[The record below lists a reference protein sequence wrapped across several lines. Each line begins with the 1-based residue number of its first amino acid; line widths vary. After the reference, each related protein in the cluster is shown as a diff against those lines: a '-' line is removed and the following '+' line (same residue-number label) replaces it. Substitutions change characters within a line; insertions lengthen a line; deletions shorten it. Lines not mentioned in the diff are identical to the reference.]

1 MAIHINGDGL
11 KASISLDIEKLF
23 KNPDFKPNAGAVKL
37 DYLRKQGALELSESE
52 RARYKELATGER
64 IRTLNE
70 DYGNLDN
77 KKLLREHESGNLTE
91 TEKGIIATMSK
102 SIAYESWLS
111 NEIEKLKEVA
121 EI

>member
-1 MAIHINGDGL
+1 M
-11 KASISLDIEKLF
+11 
-23 KNPDFKPNAGAVKL
+23 
-37 DYLRKQGALELSESE
+37 ELSESE